1 MVILFKAFWI
11 SVRVLARRVLNF
23 KRAGKGSLLE
33 THVNVSEYWPLFVGG

>member
-11 SVRVLARRVLNF
+11 SVRVLARRVFF
-23 KRAGKGSLLE
+23 KGAGKGSLLE